1 MSKKETVKARIHHG
15 TNSLDITIPTKIC
28 RDIKINEGDLFTV
41 EVSFDGDNTILKYT
55 RVFENK

>member
-15 TNSLDITIPTKIC
+15 TNSLDITIPTKTC
-28 RDIKINEGDLFTV
+28 RDMKINEGDLFTV
-41 EVSFDGDNTILKYT
+41 EVSSDRNDIVLKYT